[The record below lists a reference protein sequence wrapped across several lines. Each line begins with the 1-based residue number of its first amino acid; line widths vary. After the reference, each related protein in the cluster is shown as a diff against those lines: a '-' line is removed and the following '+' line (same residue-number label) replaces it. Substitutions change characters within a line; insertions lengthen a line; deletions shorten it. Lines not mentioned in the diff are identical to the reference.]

1 MINAYIVT
9 SVAPPTDYELVN
21 SICDR
26 D

>member
-21 SICDR
+21 SICDKH
-26 D
+26 